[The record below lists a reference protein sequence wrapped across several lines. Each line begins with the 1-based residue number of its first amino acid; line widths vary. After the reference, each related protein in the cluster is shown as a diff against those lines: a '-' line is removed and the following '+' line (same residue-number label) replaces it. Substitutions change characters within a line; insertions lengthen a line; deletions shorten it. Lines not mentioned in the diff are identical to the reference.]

1 MAKTIFKHR
10 LRPSISNGVD
20 HMTTFSGSTRRI
32 IPLCGKPTAA
42 RKRLRFTWML
52 GSTLLVVAVA
62 HGAPSAA
69 SQCHLDATA
78 AAKAGP
84 GCAERWM
91 DQHLRL
97 NDLFTVGT
105 HNSYKQAIPPADYQL
120 IAAANPKVA
129 EGLDY
134 THKAL
139 TAELDAGAR
148 QLEIDVVYDPQGGRY
163 AHPKIAELT
172 HTTLDP
178 AWVAA
183 MQKPGF
189 KVVHVPD
196 FDFRSSC
203 VSFKEC
209 LGIVHAWSDA
219 HPRHTPI
226 TILINAKDGHTAPG
240 GVPLLPFD
248 EAAFDA
254 FDREIRDVLPPSK
267 LVTPDDV
274 QGRYSTL
281 REAVLHDNWPTLG
294 ASRGHILFALDESP
308 EKVAIYR
315 GKRRSLEGRVAFIN
329 TDEQSP
335 AAAYLTLNGPVKETA
350 QIAADV
356 RAGFLVRTRADSDTV
371 QARSNDT
378 AYRDTALR
386 SGAQMAST
394 DYLWPDPRLPGGFV
408 VRLPDHA
415 ATLCNP
421 VRAADKCGDLPVER
435 VTDAEWQRAEAAPIT
450 LPAPRTAPNTS
461 AAAGL
466 KPYMAAS
473 ALPDAVRILPQPPAA
488 GSATATADAAVFRQT
503 RGLKGSPRWA
513 MATADVD
520 GSLQAMLDH
529 FSCAMGMLL
538 APSDLPATT
547 RLFARMSTT
556 GALFV
561 QAPKDHYQRQRPYLG
576 TGLPICE
583 PETDHLAVDG
593 DYPSGHTTAGWA
605 MALVLAELLPDRATE
620 ILARGRAYGESRAI
634 CGSHS
639 VSAVQAGYMTAAS
652 YVAALHGSADYRRDL
667 DAARAELAAL
677 RSHAQ
682 PPAAGQCMI
691 ETRLIADR
699 AW

>member
-1 MAKTIFKHR
+1 MR
-10 LRPSISNGVD
+10 
-20 HMTTFSGSTRRI
+20 
-32 IPLCGKPTAA
+32 
-42 RKRLRFTWML
+42 RLRFAWML
-52 GSTLLVVAVA
+52 GSTFLVASSTQA
-62 HGAPSAA
+62 APSMA
-69 SQCHLDATA
+69 SRCLLDATD
-78 AAKAGP
+78 AAKAGA
-84 GCAERWM
+84 GCAEQWM
-91 DQHLRL
+91 DRHLRL

-120 IAAANPKVA
+120 IAAANPKGA
-129 EGLDY
+129 EALDY

-163 AHPKIAELT
+163 AHPRIAELT

-178 AWVAA
+178 TWVTA

-203 VSFKEC
+203 ISFKEC
-209 LGIVHAWSDA
+209 LGLVRAWSDA

-226 TILINAKDGHTAPG
+226 TILINAKDGRAAPG

-274 QGRYSTL
+274 QGHYATL

-294 ASRGHILFALDESP
+294 TSRGHILFALDESP

-335 AAAYLTLNGPVKETA
+335 AAAYLTLNNPVQA
-350 QIAADV
+350 GARIAADV
-356 RAGFLVRTRADSDTV
+356 RAGFLVRTRADSDTE

-394 DYLWPDPRLPGGFV
+394 DYLWPDPRLPGGFA

-421 VRAADKCGDLPVER
+421 VRAAEKCGGLAVER
-435 VTDAEWQRAEAAPIT
+435 VTDAEWRRAEVAPIA
-450 LPAPRTAPNTS
+450 LPAPRGATATS
-461 AAAGL
+461 AMSGL

-473 ALPDAVRILPQPPAA
+473 ALPDAVRILPLPPAA
-488 GSATATADAAVFRQT
+488 GSATAAADAAVFRQT
-503 RGLKGSPRWA
+503 RALKGSPRWA

-529 FSCAMGMLL
+529 FACAMGMRLTPAEL
-538 APSDLPATT
+538 AATT
-547 RLFARMSTT
+547 RLFARMSVT

-561 QAPKDHYQRQRPYLG
+561 QAPKDHYQQRRPYLG
-576 TGLPICE
+576 TDLPICE
-583 PETDHLAVDG
+583 PETEHLAADG
-593 DYPSGHTTAGWA
+593 DYPSGHTTAGWT

-639 VSAVQAGYMTAAS
+639 ISAVQAGYMTAAS

-677 RSHAQ
+677 RSHAR
-682 PPAAGQCMI
+682 PAEAGQCQN
-691 ETRLIADR
+691 EARLIADR